1 MSDTPWT
8 PNYGQLGAPAP
19 TWAAKRPVRIALLGD
34 FGAGAAAGRLDTG
47 AELARRKPRS
57 VEFDSLEDW
66 LGQQSLTL
74 NLPIGADGA
83 PVEVGISDLDSFHP
97 DTLFREL
104 ELFKKLHD
112 LRKRLN
118 NTASFDKAAAEV
130 AKLAGSSTKASRASR
145 GVRARGAAPSAGARL
160 DDFARLT
167 GRTSVP
173 QSAGGIDA
181 LLRNIVGPFI
191 VPAAKPEKAGL
202 LNTLDGAIADGM
214 RAVLHQPDFQTTESL
229 WRGVDFLLRRLE
241 TGPMLQVH
249 LIDISAEEFAADLS
263 ATDDLTDSGVYQ
275 LLAAK
280 PAEAKDGGY
289 TYIAGLYQFEA
300 TPPHTELLGRMAK
313 IAKAAGATF
322 FTSMAV
328 DKLTN
333 PRVPPHPLIIE
344 AFGALRALPEAGRLA
359 LLGPRFLLRHPYGKR
374 SDPISSF
381 AFEEFTMADGLSGLL
396 WGHPA
401 LLALTVLAGQ
411 NGAPNVGDLPF
422 HHFVDADGDSTALP
436 CTERFI
442 STVAATE
449 LARYGIKALMA
460 HKGEP
465 LVQLT
470 GPDTVAG
477 VFTPPAA
484 VAPKAG
490 ARMGVE
496 MAVRSKLPDPDERAA
511 KSATTPATTPG
522 TTAAAKPAA
531 AKPAPA
537 ATPAASA
544 PAAAAA
550 AADSDDLSDLDAL
563 LAELNGAAAA
573 ATPAPAPAP
582 TAAPEASSDADDL
595 DALLA
600 SLNDDAP
607 AAPAASSDAD
617 VDDELDALLKSL
629 G

>member
-1 MSDTPWT
+1 MSDWT
-8 PNYGQLGAPAP
+8 PNFGHLDARPPA
-19 TWAAKRPVRIALLGD
+19 WAARRPVRIALLGD
-34 FGAGAAAGRLDTG
+34 FGAGACAGRLDTG
-47 AELARRKPRS
+47 AELARRKPRA

-66 LGQQSLTL
+66 LGQQDITL
-74 NLPIGADGA
+74 NLPVGADGA
-83 PVEVGISDLDSFHP
+83 PVAVPLADLESFHP

-104 ELFKKLHD
+104 ALFRSLND

-118 NTASFDKAAAEV
+118 TPASFDKAAAEV
-130 AKLAGSSTKASRASR
+130 AKMAGMPLKASRAAR

-167 GRTSVP
+167 GCS
-173 QSAGGIDA
+173 SAPEASGNIDA
-181 LLRNIVGPFI
+181 LLRNVIGPFV
-191 VPAAKPEKAGL
+191 VPAAKPEKPAL
-202 LNTLDGAIADGM
+202 LAALDAAIADGM
-214 RAVLHQPDFQTTESL
+214 RAVLHQADFQAAESL

-263 ATDDLTDSGVYQ
+263 ASDDLSETGLHS
-275 LLAAK
+275 LLVSK
-280 PAEAKDGGY
+280 PAESKDGGY

-313 IAKAAGATF
+313 LAQAAGATF

-328 DKLTN
+328 DDLGN
-333 PRVPPHPLIIE
+333 PRVPPHPLVVE
-344 AFGALRALPEAGRLA
+344 AFAALRGLPEAARLA
-359 LLGPRFLLRHPYGKR
+359 LLGPRFLLRHPYGKK

-381 AFEEFTMADGLSGLL
+381 AFEEFTAADGLAGLL

-411 NGAPNVGDLPF
+411 GGAPNVGDLPF

-442 STVAATE
+442 STPVATE

-465 LVQLT
+465 LVQLA

-484 VAPKAG
+484 AAAARPA

-496 MAVRSKLPDPDERAA
+496 MAVRSKLPEPEER
-511 KSATTPATTPG
+511 K
-522 TTAAAKPAA
+522 AAAPKAAPQAA
-531 AKPAPA
+531 ARKQAAVQDADEATAPA
-537 ATPAASA
+537 SSA
-544 PAAAAA
+544 PGD
-550 AADSDDLSDLDAL
+550 DSADLDAL
-563 LAELNGAAAA
+563 LADLTGGGDSAA
-573 ATPAPAPAP
+573 APAPA
-582 TAAPEASSDADDL
+582 AADTSDLDEL

-600 SLNDDAP
+600 SLNDDSPAQAP
-607 AAPAASSDAD
+607 AAEAAQDD
-617 VDDELDALLKSL
+617 VDAELEALLKSL

>member
-1 MSDTPWT
+1 MSDWT
-8 PNYGQLGAPAP
+8 PHYGELKAAAPA
-19 TWAAKRPVRIALLGD
+19 WAAKRPVRIALLGD

-47 AELARRKPRS
+47 DALARRKPRS

-66 LGQQSLTL
+66 LGQQNITL
-74 NLPIGADGA
+74 NLPVGADGA
-83 PVEVGISDLDSFHP
+83 PVEIPLADLESFHP

-104 ELFKKLHD
+104 ELFRKLND

-118 NTASFDKAAAEV
+118 NTATFDKAAAEV
-130 AKLAGSSTKASRASR
+130 AKMAGATRKASRSAL
-145 GVRARGAAPSAGARL
+145 GARARGAAPSAGAKL
-160 DDFARLT
+160 SDFARLT
-167 GRTSVP
+167 GRTSAP
-173 QSAGGIDA
+173 DSGAGIDA
-181 LLRNIVGPFI
+181 LLRNVIGPFV
-191 VPAAKPEKAGL
+191 VPAAKPEKASL
-202 LNTLDGAIADGM
+202 LKTLDEAIADGM
-214 RAVLHQPDFQTTESL
+214 RAMLHQPDFQATESL

-263 ATDDLTDSGVYQ
+263 ASDDLTDSGLYQ
-275 LLAAK
+275 LLVGKAA
-280 PAEAKDGGY
+280 ESKDGGY

-313 IAKAAGATF
+313 IANAAGATF
-322 FTSMAV
+322 FTAMAV
-328 DKLTN
+328 DDLGN
-333 PRVPPHPLIIE
+333 PRQPPHPLVIA
-344 AFGALRALPEAGRLA
+344 AFAALRGLPEAKRLG

-381 AFEEFTMADGLSGLL
+381 AFEEFTMADGLGGLL

-411 NGAPNVGDLPF
+411 GGKPNVGDLPF
-422 HHFVDADGDSTALP
+422 HHVVDADGDSIALP

-442 STVAATE
+442 STPVATE

-477 VFTPPAA
+477 TFTPPAA
-484 VAPKAG
+484 VAAKPG

-496 MAVRSKLPDPDERAA
+496 MAVRSKLADPEARKA
-511 KSATTPATTPG
+511 
-522 TTAAAKPAA
+522 
-531 AKPAPA
+531 PAPKA
-537 ATPAASA
+537 APKAAPQAEAAEAPAASA
-544 PAAAAA
+544 SAT
-550 AADSDDLSDLDAL
+550 DDDADLDAL
-563 LAELNGAAAA
+563 LADLGAGGDAA
-573 ATPAPAPAP
+573 PAPAPAAD
-582 TAAPEASSDADDL
+582 TSDLDDL

-607 AAPAASSDAD
+607 AAEPAAAAESAASDDAMD
-617 VDDELDALLKSL
+617 PDLEALLKSL
-629 G
+629 A

>member
-1 MSDTPWT
+1 MSDWT
-8 PNYGQLGAPAP
+8 PNYGAVNGTPP

-34 FGAGAAAGRLDTG
+34 FGADAAAGRLDTG
-47 AELARRKPRS
+47 ADLGRRKPRS

-66 LGQQSLTL
+66 LGQQNITL
-74 NLPIGADGA
+74 NLPVGANGA
-83 PVEVGISDLDSFHP
+83 PVEISLSDLDSFHP

-104 ELFKKLHD
+104 DLFKQLND

-118 NTASFDKAAAEV
+118 NTSTFDKAAAEV
-130 AKLAGSSTKASRASR
+130 AKLGGGSVLKASRAGR
-145 GVRARGAAPSAGARL
+145 GARARGASPSAGAKL

-173 QSAGGIDA
+173 TSAGGIDA
-181 LLRNIVGPFI
+181 LLRDVIGPFV
-191 VPAAKPEKAGL
+191 VPSAKPEKAAL
-202 LNTLDGAIADGM
+202 LNTLDSAIADGM
-214 RAVLHQPDFQTTESL
+214 RAVLHQGDFQTTESL

-263 ATDDLTDSGVYQ
+263 ASDDLCDSGLYQ
-275 LLAAK
+275 LLVSK
-280 PAEAKDGGY
+280 PAEGKDGGY
-289 TYIAGLYQFEA
+289 TFIAGLYQFEA

-313 IAKAAGATF
+313 LANAAGATF
-322 FTSMAV
+322 FTAMAV
-328 DKLTN
+328 DDLSN
-333 PRVPPHPLIIE
+333 PRNPPHPLVIE
-344 AFGALRALPEAGRLA
+344 AFGALRQLPESKRLA

-381 AFEEFTMADGLSGLL
+381 SFEEFTMADGLGGLL

-401 LLALTVLAGQ
+401 LLALAVLAGQ

-436 CTERFI
+436 CTERFM
-442 STVAATE
+442 TAMAATE

-484 VAPKAG
+484 VAAKPG
-490 ARMGVE
+490 GRVGVE
-496 MAVRSKLPDPDERAA
+496 MAVRSKLPDPSERAERA
-511 KSATTPATTPG
+511 ERKA
-522 TTAAAKPAA
+522 PAA
-531 AKPAPA
+531 PAPA
-537 ATPAASA
+537 PRAAAPEAA
-544 PAAAAA
+544 PAKAAAPA
-550 AADSDDLSDLDAL
+550 VDDSADLDAL
-563 LAELNGAAAA
+563 LADLAG
-573 ATPAPAPAP
+573 TPAPASASEPAD
-582 TAAPEASSDADDL
+582 ASADLDDL

-600 SLNDDAP
+600 SLNDDTPA
-607 AAPAASSDAD
+607 AAPADAAAAAAEPEPDMDAD
-617 VDDELDALLKSL
+617 LDALLKSL
-629 G
+629 S

>member
-1 MSDTPWT
+1 MSDWK
-8 PNYGQLGAPAP
+8 PNYGQLTAAA
-19 TWAAKRPVRIALLGD
+19 TAWAAKRPIRIALLGD

-47 AELARRKPRS
+47 ADLARRKPRS
-57 VEFDSLEDW
+57 VEFDSLEDA
-66 LGQQSLTL
+66 LGQQDITL
-74 NLPIGADGA
+74 NLPVGADGA
-83 PVEVGISDLDSFHP
+83 PVEIPLADLESFHP

-118 NTASFDKAAAEV
+118 NTATFDKAAAEV
-130 AKLAGSSTKASRASR
+130 AKMGGGTARKASRTLHGARS
-145 GVRARGAAPSAGARL
+145 RGAAPSAGAKL
-160 DDFARLT
+160 SDFARLT
-167 GRTSVP
+167 GRS
-173 QSAGGIDA
+173 SAPESGANIDA
-181 LLRNIVGPFI
+181 LLRNVIGPFV

-202 LNTLDGAIADGM
+202 LKVLDDSIADGM

-263 ATDDLTDSGVYQ
+263 ASDDLTDSGLYQ
-275 LLAAK
+275 LLVSKAA
-280 PAEAKDGGY
+280 ESKDGGY
-289 TYIAGLYQFEA
+289 TYVAGLYQFEA

-313 IAKAAGATF
+313 IANAAGATF

-328 DKLTN
+328 EDLGN
-333 PRVPPHPLIIE
+333 PRNPPHQLVID
-344 AFGALRALPEAGRLA
+344 AFAALRALPEAKRLG

-381 AFEEFTMADGLSGLL
+381 AFEEFTMADGLGALL

-411 NGAPNVGDLPF
+411 GGKPNVDDLPF

-442 STVAATE
+442 STAVATE
-449 LARYGIKALMA
+449 MARYGLKALMA

-477 VFTPPAA
+477 TFTPPAA
-484 VAPKAG
+484 VAAKPG

-496 MAVRSKLPDPDERAA
+496 MAVRSKLAEPDER
-511 KSATTPATTPG
+511 
-522 TTAAAKPAA
+522 KPAA
-531 AKPAPA
+531 APKAAPKAPA
-537 ATPAASA
+537 KAREPEPDAAPASA
-544 PAAAAA
+544 
-550 AADSDDLSDLDAL
+550 DSNAGDDGADLDAL
-563 LAELNGAAAA
+563 LAELNGGDS
-573 ATPAPAPAP
+573 TPAPAPAS
-582 TAAPEASSDADDL
+582 APADTSDLDDL

-600 SLNDDAP
+600 SLNDEAP
-607 AAPAASSDAD
+607 AAEPAAASPADDDAMD
-617 VDDELDALLKSL
+617 PDLEALLKSL

>member
-1 MSDTPWT
+1 MSDWT
-8 PNYGQLGAPAP
+8 PNYGQLDAPAP
-19 TWAAKRPVRIALLGD
+19 AWAARRPVRIALLGD

-47 AELARRKPRS
+47 DDLARRKPRS
-57 VEFDSLEDW
+57 VEFDSLDDA
-66 LGQQSLTL
+66 LSHQAITL
-74 NLPIGADGA
+74 NLPVGADGA
-83 PVEVGISDLDSFHP
+83 PVEIPLADLDAFHP

-118 NTASFDKAAAEV
+118 NNATFDKAAADV
-130 AKLAGSSTKASRASR
+130 AKMGGTALKASRAGR

-160 DDFARLT
+160 SDFARLT
-167 GRTSVP
+167 GRTSAP
-173 QSAGGIDA
+173 GSGGNIDA
-181 LLRNIVGPFI
+181 LLRNVIGPFV
-191 VPAAKPEKAGL
+191 VPSAKPEKVGL
-202 LNTLDGAIADGM
+202 LKTLDEAAADGM

-249 LIDISAEEFAADLS
+249 LIDVSAEEFAADLS
-263 ATDDLTDSGVYQ
+263 ASDDLSDSGLYQ

-313 IAKAAGATF
+313 VADAAGATF
-322 FTSMAV
+322 FTSMAI
-328 DKLTN
+328 DDLCN
-333 PRVPPHPLIIE
+333 PRNPPHSLVID
-344 AFGALRALPEAGRLA
+344 AFAALRGLPEAQRLA

-381 AFEEFTMADGLSGLL
+381 TFEEFTMADGLGGLL

-411 NGAPNVGDLPF
+411 NGKPNVGDLPF

-436 CTERFI
+436 CTERFMS
-442 STVAATE
+442 STAATE
-449 LARYGIKALMA
+449 LGRYGIKALMA

-477 VFTPPAA
+477 TFTAPAV
-484 VAPKAG
+484 VAGATR

-496 MAVRSKLPDPDERAA
+496 MAVRSRLAEPAQRSGSGAPA
-511 KSATTPATTPG
+511 K
-522 TTAAAKPAA
+522 AAKPARA
-531 AKPAPA
+531 SEADDSAVA
-537 ATPAASA
+537 DDEASTPG
-544 PAAAAA
+544 
-550 AADSDDLSDLDAL
+550 ADTSDSSDDLDAL
-563 LAELNGAAAA
+563 LAGLNADDSSSTTDA
-573 ATPAPAPAP
+573 AT
-582 TAAPEASSDADDL
+582 ESSSDMDDL

-600 SLNDDAP
+600 SLNDDTPA
-607 AAPAASSDAD
+607 AAPAESGG
-617 VDDELDALLKSL
+617 DEAMDPDLDELLKSL

>member
-1 MSDTPWT
+1 MSDWT
-8 PNYGQLGAPAP
+8 PNYGQLSAAAPAWGP
-19 TWAAKRPVRIALLGD
+19 KRPIRIALLGD

-47 AELARRKPRS
+47 ADLARRKPRS

-66 LGQQSLTL
+66 LGQQNITL
-74 NLPIGADGA
+74 NLPVGTDGA
-83 PVEVGISDLDSFHP
+83 PVEIALADLDSFHP

-104 ELFKKLHD
+104 DLFKKLND

-130 AKLAGSSTKASRASR
+130 AKMGGGTTRKASRTVH
-145 GVRARGAAPSAGARL
+145 GVRSRGAAPSAGAKL
-160 DDFARLT
+160 SDFARPT
-167 GRTSVP
+167 GRS
-173 QSAGGIDA
+173 SAPEGGGNIDA
-181 LLRNIVGPFI
+181 LLRNVIGPFV
-191 VPAAKPEKAGL
+191 VPSAKPEKAGL
-202 LNTLDGAIADGM
+202 LKVLDDSIADGM

-263 ATDDLTDSGVYQ
+263 ASEDLSESGLYR
-275 LLAAK
+275 LLVSK
-280 PAEAKDGGY
+280 PAESKDGGY
-289 TYIAGLYQFEA
+289 TFIAGLYQFEA

-313 IAKAAGATF
+313 VAAAAGATF
-322 FTSMAV
+322 FTAMAV
-328 DKLTN
+328 EDLSN
-333 PRVPPHPLIIE
+333 PRVPPHPLVVE
-344 AFGALRALPEAGRLA
+344 AFAALRGLPESKRLA
-359 LLGPRFLLRHPYGKR
+359 LLGPRFLMRHPYGKR

-381 AFEEFTMADGLSGLL
+381 AFEEFTMADGLGGLL

-411 NGAPNVGDLPF
+411 NGAPNVNDLPF

-436 CTERFI
+436 CTERFV
-442 STVAATE
+442 SSMMATE
-449 LARYGIKALMA
+449 MARYGIKALMA

-484 VAPKAG
+484 GAAKPG

-496 MAVRSKLPDPDERAA
+496 MAVRSKLAEPEERKAA
-511 KSATTPATTPG
+511 APPKAAPK
-522 TTAAAKPAA
+522 AAAKAQEPEEA
-531 AKPAPA
+531 APA
-537 ATPAASA
+537 STGG
-544 PAAAAA
+544 
-550 AADSDDLSDLDAL
+550 DSDDSTDLDAL
-563 LAELNGAAAA
+563 LAGLGGDDS
-573 ATPAPAPAP
+573 APAPA
-582 TAAPEASSDADDL
+582 AASPAADTSDLDDL

-600 SLNDDAP
+600 SLNDDTP
-607 AAPAASSDAD
+607 AAEPPAAASAGGDDAMD
-617 VDDELDALLKSL
+617 PDLEALLKSL
-629 G
+629 A

>member
-1 MSDTPWT
+1 MSDWT
-8 PNYGQLGAPAP
+8 PNFGHLDAAKP
-19 TWAAKRPVRIALLGD
+19 TWAPRRPVRIALLGD
-34 FGAGAAAGRLDTG
+34 FGAGACAGRLDTG
-47 AELARRKPRS
+47 AELARRKPRM

-66 LGQQSLTL
+66 LGQQGITL
-74 NLPIGADGA
+74 NLPIGAQGAQGAHRAEGA
-83 PVEVGISDLDSFHP
+83 PVEVALSDLDSFHP

-104 ELFKKLHD
+104 ALFKSLND

-118 NTASFDKAAAEV
+118 NPASFDKAAAEV
-130 AKLAGSSTKASRASR
+130 AKMAGSTLKASRAAR
-145 GVRARGAAPSAGARL
+145 GVRARGASPSAGARL
-160 DDFARLT
+160 SDFARLT

-173 QSAGGIDA
+173 EGGGNIDA
-181 LLRNIVGPFI
+181 LLRKVIGPFV
-191 VPAAKPEKAGL
+191 VPSAKPEKVGL
-202 LNTLDGAIADGM
+202 LKVLDESIADGM

-249 LIDISAEEFAADLS
+249 LIDVSAEEFAADLS
-263 ATDDLTDSGVYQ
+263 AGDDLTDSGLYQ
-275 LLAAK
+275 LLVSK

-313 IAKAAGATF
+313 LAQAAGATF

-328 DKLTN
+328 DDLGN
-333 PRVPPHPLIIE
+333 PRVPPHPLVVE
-344 AFGALRALPEAGRLA
+344 AFAALRGLPEAKRLA
-359 LLGPRFLLRHPYGKR
+359 LLGPRFLLRHPYGKK

-381 AFEEFTMADGLSGLL
+381 AFEEFTAADGLAGLL

-442 STVAATE
+442 STPVATE

-477 VFTPPAA
+477 TFTPPAA
-484 VAPKAG
+484 VAAKPG

-496 MAVRSKLPDPDERAA
+496 MAVRSKLPDADAEAERAV
-511 KSATTPATTPG
+511 T
-522 TTAAAKPAA
+522 KPAR
-531 AKPAPA
+531 PARPA
-537 ATPAASA
+537 QAGSATPAGQPPGATST
-544 PAAAAA
+544 
-550 AADSDDLSDLDAL
+550 AADTTDTDDLDAL
-563 LAELNGAAAA
+563 LAGLSEDGAAAA
-573 ATPAPAPAP
+573 PA
-582 TAAPEASSDADDL
+582 AAADSASGDLDDL

-600 SLNDDAP
+600 SLNDDA
-607 AAPAASSDAD
+607 APAPASASGADDGVDA
-617 VDDELDALLKSL
+617 ELDALLKSL

>member
-1 MSDTPWT
+1 MSDWT
-8 PNYGQLGAPAP
+8 PNYGQLSAAAPA
-19 TWAAKRPVRIALLGD
+19 WAAKRPIRIALLGD

-47 AELARRKPRS
+47 AELARRKPRP

-66 LGQQSLTL
+66 LGQQNITL
-74 NLPIGADGA
+74 NLPVGADGA
-83 PVEVGISDLDSFHP
+83 PVEIPLADLDSFHP

-118 NTASFDKAAAEV
+118 NTATFDKAAAEV
-130 AKLAGSSTKASRASR
+130 AKMGGGAARKASRTVY
-145 GVRARGAAPSAGARL
+145 GQRARGAAPSAGARL
-160 DDFARLT
+160 SDFARLT
-167 GRTSVP
+167 GRS
-173 QSAGGIDA
+173 SAPESGGNIDA
-181 LLRNIVGPFI
+181 LLRNVIGPFV

-202 LNTLDGAIADGM
+202 LKVLDDSIADAM

-249 LIDISAEEFAADLS
+249 LIDVSAEEFAADLS
-263 ATDDLTDSGVYQ
+263 ASDDLTDSGLYQ
-275 LLAAK
+275 LLVGK
-280 PAEAKDGGY
+280 PAETKDGGY
-289 TYIAGLYQFEA
+289 TYVAGLYQFEA

-313 IAKAAGATF
+313 IASAAGATF
-322 FTSMAV
+322 FTAMAV
-328 DKLTN
+328 DELSN
-333 PRVPPHPLIIE
+333 PRNPPHPLIVD
-344 AFGALRALPEAGRLA
+344 AFAALRGLPEAKRLS

-381 AFEEFTMADGLSGLL
+381 AFEEFTMADGLGGLL

-401 LLALTVLAGQ
+401 LLAITVLAGQ
-411 NGAPNVGDLPF
+411 NGAPNVNDLPF

-436 CTERFI
+436 CTERFM
-442 STVAATE
+442 STAGATE

-477 VFTPPAA
+477 TFTPPAA
-484 VAPKAG
+484 VASKPG

-496 MAVRSKLPDPDERAA
+496 MAVRSKLADPDARPARAE
-511 KSATTPATTPG
+511 
-522 TTAAAKPAA
+522 AKPARP
-531 AKPAPA
+531 AKLQEASEEEALQADDSPA
-537 ATPAASA
+537 
-544 PAAAAA
+544 
-550 AADSDDLSDLDAL
+550 DDGSDLDAL
-563 LAELNGAAAA
+563 LADLTGDDGGEAAAS
-573 ATPAPAPAP
+573 APASD
-582 TAAPEASSDADDL
+582 TADLDDL

-607 AAPAASSDAD
+607 AAEPAAAAESAAGDDDAMD
-617 VDDELDALLKSL
+617 PDLEALLKSL

>member
-1 MSDTPWT
+1 MSDWT
-8 PNYGQLGAPAP
+8 PNFGHLDAAKP
-19 TWAAKRPVRIALLGD
+19 TWAPRRPVRIALLGD
-34 FGAGAAAGRLDTG
+34 FGAGACAGRLDTG
-47 AELARRKPRS
+47 AELARRKPRT

-66 LGQQSLTL
+66 LGQQGITL
-74 NLPIGADGA
+74 NLPIGAQGAQGDHRAEGA
-83 PVEVGISDLDSFHP
+83 PVEVSLSDLDSFHP

-104 ELFKKLHD
+104 ALFKSLND

-118 NTASFDKAAAEV
+118 NPASFDKAAAEV
-130 AKLAGSSTKASRASR
+130 AKMAGSTLKASRAAR
-145 GVRARGAAPSAGARL
+145 GVRARGASPSAGARL
-160 DDFARLT
+160 SDFARLT
-167 GRTSVP
+167 GRTSVA
-173 QSAGGIDA
+173 QGGGNIDA
-181 LLRNIVGPFI
+181 LLRNVIGPFV
-191 VPAAKPEKAGL
+191 VPSAKPEKVGL
-202 LNTLDGAIADGM
+202 LKVLDESIADGM
-214 RAVLHQPDFQTTESL
+214 RAVLHQADFQATESL

-249 LIDISAEEFAADLS
+249 LIDVSAEEFAADLS
-263 ATDDLTDSGVYQ
+263 AGDDLTDSGLYQ
-275 LLAAK
+275 LLVSK

-313 IAKAAGATF
+313 VADAAGATF
-322 FTSMAV
+322 FTAMAV
-328 DKLTN
+328 DDLGN
-333 PRVPPHPLIIE
+333 PRVPPHPLVVE
-344 AFGALRALPEAGRLA
+344 AFAALRGLPEARRLG
-359 LLGPRFLLRHPYGKR
+359 LLGPRFLLRHPYGKK

-381 AFEEFTMADGLSGLL
+381 AFEEFTAADGLAGLL

-442 STVAATE
+442 SAPVATE

-477 VFTPPAA
+477 TFTPPAA
-484 VAPKAG
+484 VAAKPG

-496 MAVRSKLPDPDERAA
+496 MAVRSKMPDPEEGKAA
-511 KSATTPATTPG
+511 APKAASK
-522 TTAAAKPAA
+522 AAAKKQEAA
-531 AKPAPA
+531 QEAEEGAAPDR
-537 ATPAASA
+537 SA
-544 PAAAAA
+544 
-550 AADSDDLSDLDAL
+550 SDDDSAELDAL
-563 LAELNGAAAA
+563 LADLTGGSDSAA
-573 ATPAPAPAP
+573 APAPA
-582 TAAPEASSDADDL
+582 AADTSDLDDL

-600 SLNDDAP
+600 SLNNDSPAEAP
-607 AAPAASSDAD
+607 AAEAAQDD
-617 VDDELDALLKSL
+617 VDAELEALLKSL

>member
-1 MSDTPWT
+1 MSDWT
-8 PNYGQLGAPAP
+8 PNFGHLDAKAPA
-19 TWAAKRPVRIALLGD
+19 WAARRPVRIALLGD
-34 FGAGAAAGRLDTG
+34 FGAGACAGRLDTG
-47 AELARRKPRS
+47 ADLARRKPRA

-66 LGQQSLTL
+66 LGQQGITL
-74 NLPIGADGA
+74 NLPIGAQGADGA
-83 PVEVGISDLDSFHP
+83 PVEVALADLESFHP

-104 ELFKKLHD
+104 ALFKSLND

-118 NTASFDKAAAEV
+118 TPAGFDKAAAEV
-130 AKLAGSSTKASRASR
+130 AKMAGIPLKASRAAR

-167 GRTSVP
+167 GRSSAP
-173 QSAGGIDA
+173 EAGGSIDA
-181 LLRNIVGPFI
+181 LLRNVIGPFV
-191 VPAAKPEKAGL
+191 VPAAKPEKPTL
-202 LNTLDGAIADGM
+202 LAALDAAIADGM
-214 RAVLHQPDFQTTESL
+214 RAVLHQADFQATESL

-249 LIDISAEEFAADLS
+249 LIDVSAEEFAADLS
-263 ATDDLTDSGVYQ
+263 ASDDLTDSGLYQ
-275 LLAAK
+275 LLVSK
-280 PAEAKDGGY
+280 PAEAKDDGY

-313 IAKAAGATF
+313 LAQAAGATF

-328 DKLTN
+328 DDLGN
-333 PRVPPHPLIIE
+333 PRVPPHPLVVE
-344 AFGALRALPEAGRLA
+344 AFAALRGLPEAARLA
-359 LLGPRFLLRHPYGKR
+359 LLGPRFLLRHPYGKK

-381 AFEEFTMADGLSGLL
+381 AFEEFTAADGLAGLL

-411 NGAPNVGDLPF
+411 GGAPNVGDLPF

-442 STVAATE
+442 STAVATE

-484 VAPKAG
+484 AAAKPA

-496 MAVRSKLPDPDERAA
+496 MAVRSKLPDPDAA
-511 KSATTPATTPG
+511 ETR
-522 TTAAAKPAA
+522 AAAKPAKA
-531 AKPAPA
+531 ASKAPAGKPASA
-537 ATPAASA
+537 A
-544 PAAAAA
+544 PAAADT
-550 AADSDDLSDLDAL
+550 ADTDDLDAL
-563 LAELNGAAAA
+563 LAGLSDDAGAAAPA
-573 ATPAPAPAP
+573 APA
-582 TAAPEASSDADDL
+582 ASDSAGGDTDDL

-600 SLNDDAP
+600 SLSDDSP
-607 AAPAASSDAD
+607 ADTPTAAAAQDD
-617 VDDELDALLKSL
+617 VDAELEALLKSL

>member
-1 MSDTPWT
+1 MSDWT
-8 PNYGQLGAPAP
+8 PNYGQLSAAAPA
-19 TWAAKRPVRIALLGD
+19 WAAKRPVRIALLGD

-47 AELARRKPRS
+47 DELARRKPRS

-66 LGQQSLTL
+66 LGQQNITL
-74 NLPIGADGA
+74 NLPVGADGA
-83 PVEVGISDLDSFHP
+83 PVEIPLADLESFHP

-104 ELFKKLHD
+104 ELFKKLND

-118 NTASFDKAAAEV
+118 NTATFDKAAAEV
-130 AKLAGSSTKASRASR
+130 TKMGGGAARKASRTVHGVRSR
-145 GVRARGAAPSAGARL
+145 GSAPSAGAKL
-160 DDFARLT
+160 SDFARLT
-167 GRTSVP
+167 GRTSAP
-173 QSAGGIDA
+173 ESGGNIDA
-181 LLRNIVGPFI
+181 LLRNVIGPFV
-191 VPAAKPEKAGL
+191 VPAAKPEKVGL
-202 LNTLDGAIADGM
+202 LKVLDESIADGM

-263 ATDDLTDSGVYQ
+263 TSDDLTDSGLHQ
-275 LLAAK
+275 LLVSK
-280 PAEAKDGGY
+280 PAESKDGGY
-289 TYIAGLYQFEA
+289 TYVAGLYQFEA

-313 IAKAAGATF
+313 IANAAGATF
-322 FTSMAV
+322 FTSMAI
-328 DKLTN
+328 DDLSN
-333 PRVPPHPLIIE
+333 PRNPPHQLVVD
-344 AFGALRALPEAGRLA
+344 AFAALRGLPESKRLA

-381 AFEEFTMADGLSGLL
+381 AFEEFTMADGLGALL

-411 NGAPNVGDLPF
+411 GGKPNVDDLPF

-442 STVAATE
+442 STGVATE
-449 LARYGIKALMA
+449 MARYGLKALMA

-477 VFTPPAA
+477 TFTPPAA
-484 VAPKAG
+484 VASKPG

-496 MAVRSKLPDPDERAA
+496 MAVRSKLAEPDERKAA
-511 KSATTPATTPG
+511 APKAAPPK
-522 TTAAAKPAA
+522 AAKPTKAEA
-531 AKPAPA
+531 AKEEG
-537 ATPAASA
+537 ASSA
-544 PAAAAA
+544 
-550 AADSDDLSDLDAL
+550 SDDSSDLDAL
-563 LAELNGAAAA
+563 LADLAGGDDSA
-573 ATPAPAPAP
+573 PAPAPA
-582 TAAPEASSDADDL
+582 AADTSDLDDL

-607 AAPAASSDAD
+607 AAAEPAAEAAGSD
-617 VDDELDALLKSL
+617 DDAMDPDLEALLKSL